1 MQYRNSGSEGMSDAE
16 CAGDGGRAKP
26 VRFCPR
32 CAWTKE
38 MFEKELIKLQDYI
51 DRIPE
56 EEKATKEEYERRL
69 LICDSC
75 SDLRGGLCGQCGC
88 YVAVRAAR
96 KIGYCPHVR
105 ARW

>member
-1 MQYRNSGSEGMSDAE
+1 MRDGERT
-16 CAGDGGRAKP
+16 GDGGQVKP

-38 MFEKELIKLQDYI
+38 MFDRELIKLQDYI

-56 EEKATKEEYERRL
+56 EEKVSEEEHERRL

-75 SDLRGGLCGQCGC
+75 SDLRDGLCRQCGC
-88 YVAVRAAR
+88 YVAVRAVR
-96 KIGYCPHVR
+96 KTGYCPHVR
-105 ARW
+105 AKW

>member
-1 MQYRNSGSEGMSDAE
+1 MSDAE
-16 CAGDGGRAKP
+16 RAGDDGRLKP

-56 EEKATKEEYERRL
+56 EEKVTKEEYERRL

-88 YVAVRAAR
+88 YVAVRAVR
-96 KIGYCPHVR
+96 KTGYCPHVR
-105 ARW
+105 TKW